1 VTLHNSVRDN
11 SRNISNIQD
20 ATVQKKNE
28 LKVNLQ
34 EMNDRLEEHA
44 KALQDKIKHTSVD
57 SQTLKS
63 FETKVK
69 QMEVKVN
76 TNDINTN
83 VNISFNKLTAE
94 LSAQFDILN
103 KERLQSQTT
112 QKTQM
117 AELYRHYRTNN
128 ARTM

>member
-1 VTLHNSVRDN
+1 
-11 SRNISNIQD
+11 
-20 ATVQKKNE
+20 VQKKNE

-44 KALQDKIKHTSVD
+44 KALQDKIKHTSVN
-57 SQTLKS
+57 SQTLMS

-83 VNISFNKLTAE
+83 VNNSFNKLTAE